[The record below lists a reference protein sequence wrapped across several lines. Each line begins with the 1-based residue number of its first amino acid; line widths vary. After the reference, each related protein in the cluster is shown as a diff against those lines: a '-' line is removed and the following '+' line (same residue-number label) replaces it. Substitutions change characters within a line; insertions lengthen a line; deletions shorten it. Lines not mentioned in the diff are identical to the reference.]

1 MLRNGDSKRTSFG
14 NQLHGHCSLD
24 VRMRIVVLDRE
35 IFIAKR
41 EYVLHR
47 WIQTQRRQ
55 MSWRARQLKP
65 RLLEVIEIQM
75 RIAERVDEVARLV
88 AGHLGHHH
96 RKQRVGGN
104 VERHPKKNIG
114 GALIELARELSVG
127 DVKLKKA
134 MARR

>member
-47 WIQTQRRQ
+47 RIQTQRRQ
-55 MSWRARQLKP
+55 VSWRARQLKP

-75 RIAERVDEVARLV
+75 RIAERVDEVAGLV
-88 AGHLGHHH
+88 AGHLGHHQ
-96 RKQRVGGN
+96 RKQRIGGN
-104 VERHPKKNIG
+104 IKRHPEENVRR
-114 GALIELARELSVG
+114 ALIKLARELAVG
-127 DVKLKKA
+127 DVKLKQA
-134 MARR
+134 MARG